1 MQAHMNTVTWS
12 LRKVNFNFGGKD
24 TLLGDCGETGS
35 VLKGWEEGYV
45 GAASVEI
52 VLTIAIQV

>member
-1 MQAHMNTVTWS
+1 MNTVTWS